1 MVRNGR
7 EARGWTKTTLAAR
20 TGISR
25 QMIEAVESAVANPTL
40 DVVAALL
47 GGLDIDVDVV
57 GRGKA
62 TLDGPRR
69 RDTLHAMCSAYVQ
82 RRLEAAGWLV
92 AREVRIDGG
101 RYIGWIDLLAFHE
114 PTGILLVIE
123 VKTRLDDIGSI
134 ERSMDWH
141 LDRARAAAF
150 RLGRHPSTVAPWLL
164 ALATDEVEDSI
175 RRNRSIW
182 DAVFP
187 VRAVAMGS
195 MARSPHRDP
204 SLHAQTSRL
213 LGRGLALIDPRSR
226 RRDWLIR
233 TRSDGRRSRPPY
245 RGYADLASQLGNGR
259 GRFPR

>member
-1 MVRNGR
+1 MSMTELG
-7 EARGWTKTTLAAR
+7 ARS
-20 TGISR
+20 GISR
-25 QMIEAVESAVANPTL
+25 QMIAAVESTQANPSL
-40 DVVAALL
+40 DVITALL
-47 GGLDIDVDVV
+47 DGLDVDIDLVV
-57 GRGKA
+57 RGPVQI
-62 TLDGPRR
+62 DGPTRHDR
-69 RDTLHAMCSAYVQ
+69 AHAICSAYVQ

-123 VKTRLDDIGSI
+123 IKTRLDDIGAI

-141 LDRARAAAF
+141 VDRARAAAL
-150 RLGRHPSTVAPWLL
+150 RLGWHPATVAPWLL

-175 RRNRSIW
+175 RRNRNIW

-195 MARSPHRDP
+195 MARSPRRDP
-204 SLHAQTSRL
+204 SLHAEMSTV

-233 TRSDGRRSRPPY
+233 TRSDGRRSPPPY
-245 RGYADLASQLGNGR
+245 RGYADLASQLGDGR
-259 GRFPR
+259 GRSPR